1 LIYYEKAPDV
11 EKVAALV
18 IRALSLDYVDMS
30 RLHFYRSKGSKAR
43 RVQARIHGMGRIWFD
58 ALKMQPHYIIEV
70 ISEEYDR
77 LDQTE
82 REKVVIHELM
92 HIPSKF
98 SGGFV
103 PHKGKINRRSVEKM
117 HKEFVERKNSL
128 DAFVTDRPIRDS
140 DGTFF

>member
-1 LIYYEKAPDV
+1 MISYEKAPDV
-11 EKVAALV
+11 EVIANSV
-18 IRALSLDYVDMS
+18 IRALSLDYIDS
-30 RLHFYRSKGSKAR
+30 DRLYFYRSRGSKSR

-58 ALKMQPHYIIEV
+58 ALRMQPRYIIEV

-77 LDQTE
+77 LDQIE

-92 HIPSKF
+92 HIPAKF

-117 HKEFVERKNSL
+117 HQKYIEKSSSL
-128 DAFVTDRPIRDS
+128 DVFQS
-140 DGTFF
+140 N